1 MKDTG
6 LKLPHL
12 LAWFACW
19 NCKTVFHHFCS
30 PIKKPQKVYIISHRY
45 SEQTTAGKRWPVQT
59 LYGWLLPVQVNSPLL
74 SPYIDIDQQTT
85 NWVIYTCY
93 MGRQL
98 VLLGYLNQ
106 SWKCQKFCSTCIS
119 HLHLIVFPKP
129 ICLRGHS
136 SEIPHI
142 PLKQ

>member
-30 PIKKPQKVYIISHRY
+30 PIKKPQKVYIISHCY
-45 SEQTTAGKRWPVQT
+45 SKQTTAWKKVTSSNPI
-59 LYGWLLPVQVNSPLL
+59 WLIITGASKLPLL
-74 SPYIDIDQQTT
+74 SPYIDSDQQTT

-142 PLKQ
+142 SMKQ